1 MDAKEYHKNP
11 RRISNKQMRELQQ
24 NLQDLGDLS
33 GIILDLNSMELIGG
47 NQRSKVM
54 NLAHCEIEYIEQNE
68 TPDAQGTVALGFVLW
83 KGKKYN
89 YREVRWSPEQC
100 EKANITANKLGGT
113 WDFDI
118 LKEDFE
124 RDQLLT
130 FGFEEWELPQ
140 ETKAEESKGS
150 DKVYDKNDFLNG
162 DEEEAP
168 AGELCKCPKC
178 GFEWQK

>member
-68 TPDAQGTVALGFVLW
+68 TPDAQGTVSLGFVLW

-89 YREVRWSPEQC
+89 YREVRWSPEQ
-100 EKANITANKLGGT
+100 L
-113 WDFDI
+113 W
-118 LKEDFE
+118 
-124 RDQLLT
+124 
-130 FGFEEWELPQ
+130 
-140 ETKAEESKGS
+140 S
-150 DKVYDKNDFLNG
+150 DKIDLGTKVLNYKDHRDNKIAFHHSTPFRLTG
-162 DEEEAP
+162 
-168 AGELCKCPKC
+168 
-178 GFEWQK
+178 